1 MGSDSKCLS
10 GSINGVINTIEPSDK
25 GVIGF
30 CRHTGSHRHLSVR
43 IISCSIRWHCAPR
56 IAIAGIRYSE
66 YIFFAGCCNN
76 DIARYIRTGD
86 GYNTRAVVVIVV
98 PQKNADEINDMLNP
112 YGVLV
117 ISRPIN
123 RHLFHHYLQF
133 SDCFR
138 ARILNI
144 QHENEELRTMVED
157 LKIVDR
163 AKLLLV
169 TCLNMSEDQAHRYL
183 EKQAMD
189 MRISRVEVAKQV
201 IKTYQN

>member
-1 MGSDSKCLS
+1 MKRTLLISSSEQGAASLGELLKSEGFTPVTVCCSAYSAEQAVERDEFVLICINAPLTDENGIALS
-10 GSINGVINTIEPSDK
+10 
-25 GVIGF
+25 
-30 CRHTGSHRHLSVR
+30 RR
-43 IISCSIRWHCAPR
+43 
-56 IAIAGIRYSE
+56 
-66 YIFFAGCCNN
+66 FAE
-76 DIARYIRTGD
+76 
-86 GYNTRAVVVIVV
+86 NTRAVVVIVV

-117 ISRPIN
+117 IARPIN